1 MPDTNEPLS
10 RGRFLKLCA
19 AGALGLA
26 VTFAAACGE
35 EDEDEEDEE
44 EDENGEDENGED
56 EEDEED
62 EEDGGGGLY

>member
-35 EDEDEEDEE
+35 EDE
-44 EDENGEDENGED
+44 

>member
-35 EDEDEEDEE
+35 EDEEDE
-44 EDENGEDENGED
+44 
-56 EEDEED
+56 EED

>member
-35 EDEDEEDEE
+35 EDEE
-44 EDENGEDENGED
+44 EDENG
-56 EEDEED
+56 EDEED

>member
-35 EDEDEEDEE
+35 EDEE
-44 EDENGEDENGED
+44 EDENGED